1 MELRIV
7 VVILNDFLCKK
18 AQCDCLGWNVL
29 HDKGKAEKNRTQQ
42 IFPVDQ
48 WVKNQNTLRVA
59 TIVRLPDDKR
69 NVVLQN
75 VVLQNEEAS
84 RFL

>member
-1 MELRIV
+1 M
-7 VVILNDFLCKK
+7 
-18 AQCDCLGWNVL
+18 L